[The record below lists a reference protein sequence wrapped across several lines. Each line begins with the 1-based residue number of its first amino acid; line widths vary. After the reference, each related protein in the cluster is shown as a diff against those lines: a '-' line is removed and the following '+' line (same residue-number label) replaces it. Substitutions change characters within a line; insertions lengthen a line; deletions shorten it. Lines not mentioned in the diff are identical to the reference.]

1 MNDFLS
7 PTFLQSLI
15 FSVLRKYFLHIIF
28 LFFATATFAQQPVQ
42 YSLQMFNQMAYNPA
56 YAGMDNSLSMT
67 GVFRKQWLN
76 LEGSPTSQH
85 FNIHS
90 PLPFIRSGFGIVFQN
105 DELGVERNM
114 NLSAAYNYQLPV
126 GRTGV
131 LSLGVGGGFVQKNI
145 NGAAIRT
152 PEGDYTDG
160 NVPNHN
166 DPLLSAT
173 EVIASAPMIEA
184 GVYYK
189 SAFLEGGFAV
199 KDVLEQPLVSTVFS
213 ILPIRSYY
221 FSVAA
226 HIDLTDA
233 ISLHPSVFLKSD
245 ILETQVDFSALFS
258 YNDNISLG
266 ASFRGYSENT
276 TDAVAIIGGLKLSE
290 KIKLYYSYDL
300 TLSNINTVS
309 TGSHE
314 IMLNYN
320 LNKNFGKGVPPPII
334 YNPRNL

>member
-1 MNDFLS
+1 MH
-7 PTFLQSLI
+7 
-15 FSVLRKYFLHIIF
+15 KYFLHITLLF
-28 LFFATATFAQQPVQ
+28 LAATAFAQQPAQ
-42 YSLQMFNQMAYNPA
+42 YSLNMFNRLAYNPA
-56 YAGMDNSLSMT
+56 YAGLDNSLSMT

-90 PLPFIRSGFGIVFQN
+90 PLPFIRSGLGVVFQN

-131 LSLGVGGGFVQKNI
+131 LSLGIGGGFIQKNI
-145 NGAAIRT
+145 DGAAIRT
-152 PEGDYTDG
+152 PDGEYTDG
-160 NVPNHN
+160 NLPNHR
-166 DPLLSAT
+166 DPLLAST
-173 EVIASAPMIEA
+173 QVIASAPTIEA

-189 SAFLEGGFAV
+189 SEILEAGFAV
-199 KDVLEQPLVSTVFS
+199 RDILEEPVASSVFS
-213 ILPIRSYY
+213 ILPIRSY
-221 FSVAA
+221 FLNITA

-233 ISLHPSVFLKSD
+233 ISFHPTIFAKSD
-245 ILETQVDFSALFS
+245 ILENQIDFSALFS

-266 ASFRGYSENT
+266 ASFRGYSANT
-276 TDAVAIIGGLKLSE
+276 ADAVAIIGGLNLSE

-314 IMLNYN
+314 IMINYN
-320 LNKNFGKGVPPPII
+320 LNKDFGRGVPPPII